1 MCFQGRYRTE
11 DKSERKES
19 DRQLDIYELMAFGL
33 KVGISMKD
41 YDDMDFPLLVNLLD
55 ASLPKQKDK
64 PKYREAT
71 QEDIDFFT

>member
-11 DKSERKES
+11 DKAEHKDS
-19 DRQLDIYELMAFGL
+19 DRQLDIYELMSFGL

>member
-11 DKSERKES
+11 DKAERKES

>member
-11 DKSERKES
+11 DKSEHKES